1 MSISGLSSTTPYAAT
16 LASSNMS
23 QRRADF
29 HALGSALQSGD
40 LAGAQKAFA
49 ALWQDTQKSQPG
61 GPAQAQ
67 PGQSTNVQAP
77 ANALR
82 HAHHGHH
89 HHHHHASAG
98 AVDAGSSAGAA
109 TGGGGTSQSV
119 GSTVNVLA

>member
-1 MSISGLSSTTPYAAT
+1 MSIPSLSSTTPYAAT
-16 LASSNMS
+16 LTNSSMS

-29 HALGSALQSGD
+29 QALGSALQSGD
-40 LAGAQKAFA
+40 LSGAQKAFA
-49 ALWQDTQKSQPG
+49 ALWQDIQSSQPG

-77 ANALR
+77 TNALQ

-109 TGGGGTSQSV
+109 TGSGGTSQSV